1 MMEKLRWKN
10 AQETKLNWILGVMN
24 VLWDSGERKR
34 KDTIIKDIKNI
45 FRLRKE
51 IDNSAIKGITKKKEN
66 ETIKDRIIRDIKSL
80 FEQENNYYKP
90 IRVGNLWNDSF
101 IEYESNSDKKNQYKN
116 ILMKLKPT

>member
-1 MMEKLRWKN
+1 MEKLRWKN

-24 VLWDSGERKR
+24 VLWDSGERKI

-90 IRVGNLWNDSF
+90 IRVGNLWNNSF

>member
-1 MMEKLRWKN
+1 MEKLRWKN

>member
-1 MMEKLRWKN
+1 MEKLRWKN
-10 AQETKLNWILGVMN
+10 AQETMLNWILGVMN

>member
-1 MMEKLRWKN
+1 MEKLRWKN
-10 AQETKLNWILGVMN
+10 SQETKLNWILGVMN
-24 VLWDSGERKR
+24 VLWDSGERKI

>member
-1 MMEKLRWKN
+1 MEKLRWQN
-10 AQETKLNWILGVMN
+10 AQEAKLNWILGVMN
-24 VLWDSGERKR
+24 VLWDPGERKR

-45 FRLRKE
+45 FRRRKE
-51 IDNSAIKGITKKKEN
+51 IDNSTIKDITKKKEN

-80 FEQENNYYKP
+80 FEQENDYYKP

>member
-1 MMEKLRWKN
+1 MEKLRWQN
-10 AQETKLNWILGVMN
+10 AQEAKLNWILGVMN

-45 FRLRKE
+45 FRRRKE
-51 IDNSAIKGITKKKEN
+51 IDNSTIKDITKKKEN

-80 FEQENNYYKP
+80 FEQENDYYKP

-101 IEYESNSDKKNQYKN
+101 IEYESNSDKKNQYEN

>member
-1 MMEKLRWKN
+1 MEKLRWQN
-10 AQETKLNWILGVMN
+10 AQEAKLNWILGVMN

-34 KDTIIKDIKNI
+34 KDTIIKDIRNI
-45 FRLRKE
+45 FRRRKE
-51 IDNSAIKGITKKKEN
+51 IDNSTIKDITKKKEN

-80 FEQENNYYKP
+80 FEQENDYYKP

>member
-1 MMEKLRWKN
+1 MEKLRWKN

-24 VLWDSGERKR
+24 VLWDSGERKI

>member
-1 MMEKLRWKN
+1 MEKLRWKN

-51 IDNSAIKGITKKKEN
+51 IDNSAIKDITKKKEN

-101 IEYESNSDKKNQYKN
+101 IEYESNSDKKNQYEN

>member
-1 MMEKLRWKN
+1 MEKLRWKN

-90 IRVGNLWNDSF
+90 IRVGNLWNDGF

>member
-1 MMEKLRWKN
+1 MEKLRWQN
-10 AQETKLNWILGVMN
+10 AQEAKLNWILGVMN

-34 KDTIIKDIKNI
+34 KDTIIKDIKNV
-45 FRLRKE
+45 FRRRKE
-51 IDNSAIKGITKKKEN
+51 IDNSTIKDITKKKEN

-80 FEQENNYYKP
+80 FEQENDYYKP

>member
-1 MMEKLRWKN
+1 MEKLRWQN
-10 AQETKLNWILGVMN
+10 AQEAKLNWILGVMN

-45 FRLRKE
+45 FRRKKE
-51 IDNSAIKGITKKKEN
+51 IDNSTIKDITKKKEN

-80 FEQENNYYKP
+80 FEQENDYYKP

>member
-1 MMEKLRWKN
+1 MEKLRWQN
-10 AQETKLNWILGVMN
+10 AQEAKLNWILGVMN

-45 FRLRKE
+45 FRRRKE
-51 IDNSAIKGITKKKEN
+51 IDNSTIKDITKKKEN

-80 FEQENNYYKP
+80 FEQENDYYKP

>member
-1 MMEKLRWKN
+1 MEKLRWKN

-45 FRLRKE
+45 FRRRKE
-51 IDNSAIKGITKKKEN
+51 IDNSTIKDITKKKEN

>member
-1 MMEKLRWKN
+1 MEKLRWKN
-10 AQETKLNWILGVMN
+10 AQETMLNWILGVMN

-66 ETIKDRIIRDIKSL
+66 ETIKDWIIRDIKSL

>member
-1 MMEKLRWKN
+1 MEKLRWQN
-10 AQETKLNWILGVMN
+10 AQETKLNRILGVMN

-34 KDTIIKDIKNI
+34 KGDIIKDIKNI
-45 FRLRKE
+45 FRIRKE
-51 IDNSAIKGITKKKEN
+51 INNSAIKDITKKKEN
-66 ETIKDRIIRDIKSL
+66 ETIKDQIIRDIKSL
-80 FEQENNYYKP
+80 FEQENDYYKP

>member
-1 MMEKLRWKN
+1 MEKLRWQN
-10 AQETKLNWILGVMN
+10 AQETKLNRILGVMN

-101 IEYESNSDKKNQYKN
+101 IEYESNSDKKNQYQN

>member
-1 MMEKLRWKN
+1 MEKLRWQN
-10 AQETKLNWILGVMN
+10 AQEAKLNWILGVLN

-80 FEQENNYYKP
+80 FEQENDYYKP

>member
-1 MMEKLRWKN
+1 MEKLRWQN
-10 AQETKLNWILGVMN
+10 AQEAKLNWILGVMN

-45 FRLRKE
+45 FRRRKE
-51 IDNSAIKGITKKKEN
+51 IDNSTIKDITKKIEN

-80 FEQENNYYKP
+80 FEQENDYYKP

>member
-1 MMEKLRWKN
+1 MEKLRWQN
-10 AQETKLNWILGVMN
+10 AQEAKLNWILGVLN

-45 FRLRKE
+45 FRRRKE
-51 IDNSAIKGITKKKEN
+51 IDNSTIKDITKKKEN

-80 FEQENNYYKP
+80 FEQENDYYKP

>member
-1 MMEKLRWKN
+1 MEKLRWKN

-80 FEQENNYYKP
+80 FEQENDYYKP

>member
-1 MMEKLRWKN
+1 MEKLRWQN
-10 AQETKLNWILGVMN
+10 AQEAKLNWILGVLN

-45 FRLRKE
+45 FRRRKE
-51 IDNSAIKGITKKKEN
+51 IDNSTIKDITKKKEN

>member
-1 MMEKLRWKN
+1 MEKLRWKN

-45 FRLRKE
+45 FRRRKE
-51 IDNSAIKGITKKKEN
+51 IDNSTIKDITKKKEN

-80 FEQENNYYKP
+80 FEQENDYYKP